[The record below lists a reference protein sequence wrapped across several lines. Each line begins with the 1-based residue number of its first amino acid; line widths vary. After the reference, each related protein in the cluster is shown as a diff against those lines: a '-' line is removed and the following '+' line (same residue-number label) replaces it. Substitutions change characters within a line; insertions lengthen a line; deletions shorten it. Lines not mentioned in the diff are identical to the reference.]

1 MRPQDFIVTERE
13 LVGNRPA
20 CYFYCNFSMHP
31 QLIQSIDDPRLVH
44 YRDLKRS
51 NFTRYSGLFI
61 TEGDK
66 PTRQLLASGLGID
79 SVLVAESYLPR
90 IEPLVPPNVPL
101 YVVPQSMVEQIV
113 GFNFHRGVLGCGRR
127 PEAIS
132 LSRFLEQQPE
142 RVTMVVCADVQGPD
156 NLGVILRTC
165 SALQIDGV
173 LLGPKAGDPFTRRV
187 VRVSMGLALK
197 LPILQSRN
205 LPQDLQLMRD
215 QWGIELAAAV
225 LDDSAEPLD
234 GATRPDRFAL
244 LFGNEGHGL
253 QDEVIGL
260 CQRRITIPM
269 PPGVDSLNVSI
280 AAGIFIY
287 HFTREA

>member
-1 MRPQDFIVTERE
+1 MPM
-13 LVGNRPA
+13 L
-20 CYFYCNFSMHP
+20 H
-31 QLIQSIDDPRLVH
+31 IQSIDDPRLVH

-66 PTRQLLASGLGID
+66 PTRQLLASGLGVD
-79 SVLVAESYLPR
+79 SVLVAENYLPR
-90 IEPLVPPNVPL
+90 IESLVPPGVPL
-101 YVVPQSMVEQIV
+101 YAVPQSMVEQLV

-127 PEAIS
+127 PEPVS
-132 LSRFLEQQPE
+132 LSRFLEQHPG
-142 RVTMVVCADVQGPD
+142 RLTMVVCADVQGPD

-165 SALQIDGV
+165 SALQVDGV

-197 LPILQSRN
+197 LPILDSRN
-205 LPQDLQLMRD
+205 LPHDLQRMRD
-215 QWGIELAAAV
+215 RWGIELAAAV

-234 GATRPDRFAL
+234 RAARSDRFAL

-253 QDEVIGL
+253 PQDCL
-260 CQRRITIPM
+260 AACHRRITIPM
-269 PPGVDSLNVSI
+269 PPGIDSLNVAI

-287 HFTREA
+287 HFTR

>member
-1 MRPQDFIVTERE
+1 MPTI
-13 LVGNRPA
+13 
-20 CYFYCNFSMHP
+20 
-31 QLIQSIDDPRLVH
+31 SIANADDPRLVH
-44 YRDLKRS
+44 YRELKQT

-66 PTRQLLASGLGID
+66 PTRQLLASGLGVD
-79 SVLVAESYLPR
+79 SVLVAESHLSR
-90 IEPLVPPNVPL
+90 IVSLVAPETPI

-127 PEAIS
+127 PESIS
-132 LSRFLEQQPE
+132 LDRFFKQHTG

-165 SALQIDGV
+165 SALQLDGV
-173 LLGPKAGDPFTRRV
+173 LLGPKAGDPFMRRV
-187 VRVSMGLALK
+187 VRVSMGTALK
-197 LPILQSRN
+197 LPILESRN
-205 LPQDLQLMRD
+205 LPHDLAQMHD
-215 QWGIELAAAV
+215 VWGVELAAAV
-225 LDDSAEPLD
+225 LDDSAESLD
-234 GATRPDRFAL
+234 QATRSERFAL

-253 QDEVIGL
+253 EKNIVAQ

-269 PPGVDSLNVSI
+269 PQGVDSLNVSI

-287 HFTREA
+287 HFTR

>member
-1 MRPQDFIVTERE
+1 MPLF
-13 LVGNRPA
+13 
-20 CYFYCNFSMHP
+20 H
-31 QLIQSIDDPRLVH
+31 IQSIDDPRLVH

-79 SVLVAESYLPR
+79 SILVAETHLSR
-90 IEPLVPPNVPL
+90 IEPLVPLDVSL
-101 YVVPQSMVEQIV
+101 YVVPQAMVEGLV

-127 PEAIS
+127 PEAMS
-132 LSRFLEQQPE
+132 LHRFLEQRAG
-142 RVTMVVCADVQGPD
+142 RVTIVVCADVQGPD

-165 SALQIDGV
+165 SALQVDGV

-197 LPILQSRN
+197 LPILESRN
-205 LPQDLQLMRD
+205 LPHDLQLMHKH
-215 QWGIELAAAV
+215 WGIELAAAV
-225 LDDSAEPLD
+225 LDDSAEPLHR
-234 GATRPDRFAL
+234 ATRFDRFAL

-253 QDEVIGL
+253 QEEIIAQ

-269 PPGVDSLNVSI
+269 PKGVDSLNVAV

-287 HFTREA
+287 HFTR